1 MRKFNRSIWG
11 GSRRLKLLKLDRVGA
26 AYGAS
31 PVLSEIR
38 LEIKSGE
45 ALALLGR
52 NGVGKTTLLRTIA
65 GLHTATAGNI
75 DFDGKDVTA
84 LSAHERARRGIALV
98 PQGRGIFPHLTV
110 AENLTLGLSSLTGR
124 KTAVREIPSYIY
136 DMFPVLTRVSG
147 RKGGALSGGEQQQL
161 AIGRALVAQP
171 KLLLLDEPTEGIQ
184 PSIVQEIG
192 NALTRIRKELQIAVI
207 LVEQFL
213 RFAWS
218 ITDRYCVMQRGRIVR
233 SGDTKNESPEDV
245 THLLNI

>member
-1 MRKFNRSIWG
+1 MPRFSQFTLA
-11 GSRRLKLLKLDRVGA
+11 GSRRPKLLKLDCVGA

-31 PVLSEIR
+31 PVVSEIW
-38 LEIKSGE
+38 LEVKSGE
-45 ALALLGR
+45 AIALLGR

-65 GLHTATAGNI
+65 GLHKTTTGTIN
-75 DFDGKDVTA
+75 FDGKDVTS

-110 AENLTLGLSSLTGR
+110 EENLILGLSSLIGR
-124 KTAVREIPSYIY
+124 DTLLRDIPPYIY
-136 DMFPVLTRVSG
+136 DMFPALVPLRA
-147 RKGGALSGGEQQQL
+147 RKGGALSGGEQQQV
-161 AIGRALVAQP
+161 AIARALVAQP

-192 NALTRIRKELQIAVI
+192 NALTRIRKELKIAAV

-213 RFAWS
+213 RFAWA

-233 SGDTKNESPEDV
+233 DGDTCSESPDSV
-245 THLLNI
+245 AHLLNI

>member
-1 MRKFNRSIWG
+1 
-11 GSRRLKLLKLDRVGA
+11 LLKLERVGA

-31 PVLSEIR
+31 PILTEIR

-45 ALALLGR
+45 AMALLGR

-65 GLHTATAGNI
+65 GLHRATDGSIN
-75 DFDGKDVTA
+75 FDGQDVTA
-84 LSAHERARRGIALV
+84 LSAFERARRGIALV

-110 AENLTLGLSSLTGR
+110 EENLTLGLSSLAGR
-124 KTAVREIPSYIY
+124 NTPIRTIQPFIY
-136 DMFPVLTRVSG
+136 DMFPVLVKYRA

-192 NALTRIRKELQIAVI
+192 NALTRIRKELKIAVI

-213 RFAWS
+213 KFAWS
-218 ITDRYCVMQRGRIVR
+218 ITDYYSVMQRGRIVR
-233 SGDTKNESPEDV
+233 SGDTKTESPDAV
-245 THLLNI
+245 AHLLNI